1 MWKSF
6 SPPPPHSLPARAP
19 LLPMLLMLPLV
30 LLVLLCGAVRA
41 EVLRVVYPATEV
53 RGDARFDDL
62 IEILRTALE
71 RTAAE
76 AGPFELAPS
85 ALEMNEARYLG
96 ALKQGQLI
104 NIAWSSTSIDKEREL
119 LPLRIPLRKGLLGY
133 RIALIARA
141 QQARVDQIH
150 SLDDLRRFSVG
161 QGIGWGDV
169 KLYQAAGVKVTQA
182 GYDKLFRMLTLGRF
196 DLFPRGVTEA
206 YAEYA
211 LRAPDDPSL
220 TVEKNLLLYYPWPYY
235 FFFNHKDGALKQ
247 RVESGIRMMLRDGSF
262 DTLFK
267 KYNGK
272 AIEQAN
278 LKGRRMI
285 VLPNPM
291 LPKETPLG
299 EAGLWLDPTKELP

>member
-1 MWKSF
+1 MWKSS
-6 SPPPPHSLPARAP
+6 SPPPPLAPPRAP
-19 LLPMLLMLPLV
+19 LYALLLFT
-30 LLVLLCGAVRA
+30 LLCGTVRA
-41 EVLRVVYPATEV
+41 EVLRVVYPANEV
-53 RGDARFDDL
+53 RGDARFADL
-62 IEILRTALE
+62 VEILHTALE
-71 RTAAE
+71 RTTAE

-85 ALEMNEARYLG
+85 ALEMNEARYLS

-133 RIALIARA
+133 RIALIARG

-161 QGIGWGDV
+161 QGMGWGDV
-169 KLYQAAGVKVTQA
+169 QLYQAAGIKVAQA
-182 GYDKLFRMLTLGRF
+182 SYDKLFRMLTLGRF
-196 DLFPRGVTEA
+196 DLFPRGVTEV

-211 LRAPDDPSL
+211 LRAPDDPQL

-247 RVESGIRMMLRDGSF
+247 RVENGLRMMLRDGSF
-262 DTLFK
+262 DALFW

-278 LKGRRMI
+278 LRGRRVI
-285 VLPNPM
+285 TLPNRM
-291 LPKETPLG
+291 LPRETPLG
-299 EAGLWLDPTKELP
+299 EAALWLDPTKELP

>member
-6 SPPPPHSLPARAP
+6 SPPSPLPPPRAP
-19 LLPMLLMLPLV
+19 LCVLPLF
-30 LLVLLCGAVRA
+30 LLLWFILLCGAVHA
-41 EVLRVVYPATEV
+41 EVLRVVYPANEAP
-53 RGDARFDDL
+53 GDARFADL
-62 IEILRTALE
+62 IEILHTALE

-76 AGPFELAPS
+76 DGPFELQPS
-85 ALEMNEARYLG
+85 AMEMNEARYLS

-104 NIAWSSTSIDKEREL
+104 NIAWSSTSIDKERDL

-133 RIALIARA
+133 RIALIARE
-141 QQARVDQIH
+141 QQARIDQIH

-161 QGIGWGDV
+161 QGLGWGDV
-169 KLYQAAGVKVTQA
+169 KLYQAAGIKVAQA
-182 GYDKLFRMLTLGRF
+182 SYDKLFRMLTLGRF
-196 DLFPRGVTEA
+196 DLFPRGVTEV

-211 LRAPDDPSL
+211 LRAPDDPRL

-235 FFFNHKDGALKQ
+235 FFFNRKDDALKQ

-262 DTLFK
+262 DALFW

-278 LKGRRMI
+278 LRGRRVI
-285 VLPNPM
+285 ALPNTM
-291 LPKETPLG
+291 LPRETPLG
-299 EAGLWLDPTKELP
+299 ETGLWLDPTKQLP

>member
-1 MWKSF
+1 MWKSN
-6 SPPPPHSLPARAP
+6 SPPSPLAPPRAP
-19 LLPMLLMLPLV
+19 LYALLLFT
-30 LLVLLCGAVRA
+30 LLCGAVRA
-41 EVLRVVYPATEV
+41 EVLRVVYPASEV
-53 RGDARFDDL
+53 RGDARFADL
-62 IEILRTALE
+62 IDILRTALE
-71 RTAAE
+71 RTTAE

-85 ALEMNEARYLG
+85 ALEMNEARYLS

-133 RIALIARA
+133 RIALIARG

-161 QGIGWGDV
+161 QGMGWGDV
-169 KLYQAAGVKVTQA
+169 QLYQAAGIKVAQA
-182 GYDKLFRMLTLGRF
+182 SYDKLFRMLTLGRF
-196 DLFPRGVTEA
+196 DLFPRGVTEV

-211 LRAPDDPSL
+211 LRAPDDPQL

-247 RVESGIRMMLRDGSF
+247 RVENGLRMMLRDGSF
-262 DTLFK
+262 DALFW

-278 LKGRRMI
+278 LRGRRVI
-285 VLPNPM
+285 TLPNRM
-291 LPKETPLG
+291 LPRETPLG
-299 EAGLWLDPTKELP
+299 EAALWLDPTKELP